1 MKVVLFAGGL
11 GTRLSEETDA
21 RPKPM
26 VEIGGKP
33 ILWHIMKIYSHYGFN
48 DFIICLGYKGYLIK
62 EYFMHYFMHN
72 SDLTIDIGN
81 NSVQVHGTSS
91 ESFKVTLIDTGLT
104 TKTAGRLKQVRKY
117 IGDEDFML
125 TYGDGVGDIDLK
137 ELLAFHKHNNKI
149 ATVTAVQLEARFG
162 GMELGPDN
170 NVVAFREKAKD
181 ENKWINAG
189 FFVLKP
195 QVFDYLEG
203 DMNEMMWEDEPL
215 EKLAAENQLAA
226 HRHYGFWKP
235 MDALRD
241 KIELEALW
249 KNDQAKWKVW

>member
-1 MKVVLFAGGL
+1 
-11 GTRLSEETDA
+11 
-21 RPKPM
+21 
-26 VEIGGKP
+26 
-33 ILWHIMKIYSHYGFN
+33 
-48 DFIICLGYKGYLIK
+48 
-62 EYFMHYFMHN
+62 MH
-72 SDLTIDIGN
+72 
-81 NSVQVHGTSS
+81 V
-91 ESFKVTLIDTGLT
+91 
-104 TKTAGRLKQVRKY
+104 
-117 IGDEDFML
+117 
-125 TYGDGVGDIDLK
+125 VGDIDLK
-137 ELLAFHKHNNKI
+137 ELLSFHKHNNKI